1 MTNEKHKI
9 LIIDDDEF
17 LLEMYATK
25 FKEEGFEVDIAPGG
39 KEALEKIKNGPP
51 SEIVLLDIV
60 MPGMDGFELL
70 EIIKKEGL
78 IPTSKII
85 ILSNLGQKDQIDR
98 GLNLGAVDYIVKAYF
113 TPSEVVKK
121 VNAILKRQ

>member
-1 MTNEKHKI
+1 MDNTKHKI

-17 LLEMYATK
+17 LLDMYAVK
-25 FKEEGFEVDIAPGG
+25 FKEEGFEVDIAREG
-39 KEALEKIKNGPP
+39 KEALNKIKEGASP
-51 SEIVLLDIV
+51 EVVLLDVV

-70 EIIKKEGL
+70 ETIRKEKL

-85 ILSNLGQKDQIDR
+85 MLSNLGQKEHLDK
-98 GLNLGAVDYIVKAYF
+98 GMSLGAADYIVKAYF

-121 VNAILKRQ
+121 VNEVLKK